1 MNWSDRLPLIAWT
14 ELTDDSEKK
23 NVNIGS
29 KNNSANFRFTNFQT
43 QRIKKKSAYLPVTSV
58 CKDVIN

>member
-43 QRIKKKSAYLPVTSV
+43 QWIKKKSAYLPVTSV